1 MSDITIT
8 PDLTMEDVLR
18 LAPAAQRALFQRYHI
33 GGCSH
38 CAFQPTDTLGQ
49 VAKDHNILD
58 VDEMIATILQA
69 EELDGTI
76 QVEPTIVKE
85 WLDRNEEFTFLDCRM
100 PEEWEKASVEGAERL
115 DYDDS
120 SRYMSL
126 PKEHRIVFLCKDG
139 DRALSVASYFIGHQF
154 TNVLSVRGGL
164 DAWRES
170 VDPSIPEYE

>member
-8 PDLTMEDVLR
+8 PDLTMEEVLR
-18 LAPAAQRALFQRYHI
+18 RAPAAQRALFQRYHI

-38 CAFQPTDTLGQ
+38 CAFQPSDTLGQ
-49 VAKDHNILD
+49 VAADHNILD
-58 VDEMIATILQA
+58 VNEMIATIKQA

-76 QVEPTIVKE
+76 QIGPKVVKE

-100 PEEWEKASVEGAERL
+100 PEEWEQASVEGAEHL
-115 DYDDS
+115 DYNDAS
-120 SRYMSL
+120 KYMGL
-126 PKEHRIVFLCKDG
+126 PKDRRIVFLCKDG

-164 DAWRES
+164 DAWRAE
-170 VDPSIPEYE
+170 VDPSVPTY